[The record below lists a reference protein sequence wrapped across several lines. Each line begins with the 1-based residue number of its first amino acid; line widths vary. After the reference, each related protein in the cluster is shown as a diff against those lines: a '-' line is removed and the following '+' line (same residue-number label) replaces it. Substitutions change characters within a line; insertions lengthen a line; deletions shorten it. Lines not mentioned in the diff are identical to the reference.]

1 MTEIG
6 IQAVDLHAVD
16 PPQDARFGGEKTAA
30 VVTATTHALYLAA
43 TPTFA
48 IMAVLTSVS
57 GENADM
63 MCSAAHGAW
72 PLSGMVPMYVL
83 MSAFHSAPWL
93 KWILRP

>member
-1 MTEIG
+1 MTGID
-6 IQAVDLHAVD
+6 IQALDSHAVD
-16 PPQDARFGGEKTAA
+16 PPRHAHIGGEKTAA
-30 VVTATTHALYLAA
+30 VASAVTHALYLAA

-63 MCSAAHGAW
+63 ICSAAHGAW

-93 KWILRP
+93 KWILRR

>member
-16 PPQDARFGGEKTAA
+16 PPQDARIGGEKTAA
-30 VVTATTHALYLAA
+30 VGTALSHALYLAA

-72 PLSGMVPMYVL
+72 PLSGMVSMYVL